1 MNLFEKF
8 FGFIKSAF
16 SEPDGSGSSSR
27 LLAGACVV
35 ALIVWVS
42 YLVFKNHAMPDLG
55 GAALFLT
62 ASFSGYAVNQLSR
75 MNKADP
81 PQQ

>member
-1 MNLFEKF
+1 MNKIIE
-8 FGFIKSAF
+8 FIKSAF
-16 SEPDGSGSSSR
+16 SDPDGSGSSSR
-27 LLAGACVV
+27 ILAGVCVL
-35 ALIVWVS
+35 ALVVWIS
-42 YLVFKNHAMPDLG
+42 YLVFKNHMMPDLG